1 MKCNNC
7 GNICPDNAKF
17 CHHCGKELTAANR
30 CPKCG
35 YTNAPSS
42 NFCQSCGAPLRNSRP
57 TTVRTAQSNKATSA
71 KTVIFGI
78 ILLIATLM
86 FLYCFI
92 NLFAYTDTVNSNH
105 LFNQTSTTYVFKDFP
120 FEIFYEYR
128 YSYSDA
134 KSDYFSTVII
144 WCLISALVTA
154 GSLVGLILNLKKRNR

>member
-57 TTVRTAQSNKATSA
+57 TTVRTAQPNKATSA
-71 KTVIFGI
+71 KTAIFGI

-86 FLYCFI
+86 FFYCFI
-92 NLFAYTDTVNSNH
+92 NLFTYTERIGET
-105 LFNQTSTTYVFKDFP
+105 FTSFEDFP
-120 FEIFYEYR
+120 FEIFHEYG
-128 YSYSDA
+128 YSYSDT

-154 GSLVGLILNLKKRNR
+154 GSLVGLILSLKKRNR